1 MATDDHGHQHDS
13 APGAGH
19 DEGAA
24 REGHD
29 HGAHGGGRT
38 EIILSLACGALL
50 LGGWL
55 WERANGSGVFAWTLY
70 GLAYLAG
77 GFYTVREAIENLRA
91 RQLKIDSL
99 MIVAA
104 IGAAVLGQWA
114 EGALLLFLF
123 SLGHA
128 LENFAMG
135 RARRAIE
142 ALAALRP
149 ETALVRRGGE
159 LVEARGEQ
167 DYLVTGVDA
176 RQQGDV
182 ESLGGAGGDGDL
194 GVGVGGGAQG
204 FGDAAA
210 QPRVPH
216 GVFVLVVPGA
226 HGAGRLFDHV
236 RRGLGVAG
244 GTDRQVDG
252 VEGQRQ
258 HEHLGQ
264 TAVRHSGRPLGDD

>member
-1 MATDDHGHQHDS
+1 MTSSSPSCAAAASDPAGRVARRVEENS
-13 APGAGH
+13 PGPGA
-19 DEGAA
+19 E
-24 REGHD
+24 
-29 HGAHGGGRT
+29 GGGQ
-38 EIILSLACGALL
+38 
-50 LGGWL
+50 
-55 WERANGSGVFAWTLY
+55 
-70 GLAYLAG
+70 
-77 GFYTVREAIENLRA
+77 VRR
-91 RQLKIDSL
+91 
-99 MIVAA
+99 
-104 IGAAVLGQWA
+104 
-114 EGALLLFLF
+114 
-123 SLGHA
+123 
-128 LENFAMG
+128 
-135 RARRAIE
+135 IE
-142 ALAALRP
+142 APFGRLERHVPGDSTHQLD
-149 ETALVRRGGE
+149 RGGE

-236 RRGLGVAG
+236 RRRLGVAG